1 MAITATQVSPLNLL
15 RMATGRYLDTG
26 AAAAFTITL
35 GFKPRYIKMVNVGGG
50 LASIEWFEGMADLS
64 GVATA
69 TAGDIT
75 VDVLTGFTVTSTG
88 FTLGIQAAV
97 NITNQQL
104 SWIALG

>member
-1 MAITATQVSPLNLL
+1 MAITQSQTNPLNVL
-15 RMATGRYLDTG
+15 RMASGRYLDTG
-26 AAAAFTITL
+26 AAAAFTLTV
-35 GFKPRYIKMVNVGGG
+35 GFKPRYIKVVNIGAG

-69 TAGDIT
+69 ATGDIT

-104 SWIALG
+104 TWIALG